1 MVKEEFVATSQ
12 REEASA
18 GPRGTPRR
26 VLIADDSAVIQ
37 QRLCSL
43 IAEMNGLEVVGVAQ
57 DAQEAIQQHKAL
69 RPDIVILDIRMPG
82 GGGISALEAIK
93 KHSPETTVVVL
104 TNYPYV
110 AYRKRCAEL
119 GVDYFFDKSTEFEK
133 VKSIF

>member
-1 MVKEEFVATSQ
+1 VATSQ
-12 REEASA
+12 REEVSA
-18 GPRGTPRR
+18 GPRGTSKR

-43 IAEMNGLEVVGVAQ
+43 IADMNGLEVAGIAQ
-57 DAQEAIQQHKAL
+57 DAQEAIQQHEAL
-69 RPDIVILDIRMPG
+69 RPDIVILDIRMPRG
-82 GGGISALEAIK
+82 GGLRALEAIK
-93 KHSPETTVVVL
+93 KLSPETKVVVL